1 MKKKNNSC
9 ARSEKQYGPRLVG
22 VILQDHWENSNEPF
36 ARAYRE
42 HKAEAE
48 AEHDDDQLFV
58 DIFPNTELGIDL
70 KLLTRQPGRMPVGEY
85 MNGVLT
91 RDGEYLFRFVENA
104 KKRVAA
110 RRNPRIYS
118 GRYINVIRHD
128 DGSLVLTFN
137 RPVLTEE
144 FSFRDF
150 CLAAVQELLS
160 IIGLLDEE
168 AFEQ

>member
-48 AEHDDDQLFV
+48 AERDDDQLFV
-58 DIFPNTELGIDL
+58 EIFPNTELCIDL
-70 KLLTRQPGRMPVGEY
+70 KLMTRKPGRMSVGDSLP
-85 MNGVLT
+85 GFIT
-91 RDGEYLFRFVENA
+91 RDGDDCFRFVENA

-118 GRYINVIRHD
+118 GRYINVVRHA

-137 RPVLTEE
+137 RPTLNENFT
-144 FSFRDF
+144 FQDF
-150 CLAAVQELLS
+150 CREAAGELLAVAGL
-160 IIGLLDEE
+160 IGERG
-168 AFEQ
+168 

>member
-1 MKKKNNSC
+1 MKEPK
-9 ARSEKQYGPRLVG
+9 
-22 VILQDHWENSNEPF
+22 VIGEVLIKCLQSNEPF

-48 AEHDDDQLFV
+48 AEGDNDQLFV
-58 DIFPNTELGIDL
+58 DIFPNTELCIDL
-70 KLLTRQPGRMPVGEY
+70 KLMTRKPGRMSVGDSLP
-85 MNGVLT
+85 GFIT
-91 RDGEYLFRFVENA
+91 RDGDDCFRFVENA
-104 KKRVAA
+104 KKRVVV

-144 FSFRDF
+144 FSFRDY
-150 CLAAVQELLS
+150 CLAAVQELLT